1 MSLIVEAKSLR
12 KQFADHG
19 SDSQI
24 SVFADLNFEVECG
37 TTVALV
43 GPSGSGKSTLLNL
56 ISGLDRPSDG
66 TIMVDGKD
74 VHSMSAEQSACFRNQ
89 TIGFV
94 FQSHHLM
101 PALSAYENVMLPA
114 LAGHGLLNGKELK
127 DRASQLLEDVGLMN
141 RAKHLPSQL
150 SGGEK
155 QRVAVARALIN
166 RPKLLLADEP
176 TGALDQSNAENLISL
191 LLEVAQ
197 KNDTATVMVT
207 HAQSLAKKMQV
218 RWAFDQGTLKRTES

>member
-1 MSLIVEAKSLR
+1 MFTD
-12 KQFADHG
+12 QG
-19 SDSQI
+19 SGNQTV
-24 SVFADLNFEVECG
+24 VFTDFNFEVERE

-56 ISGLDRPSDG
+56 ISGLDNPSDG
-66 TIMVDGKD
+66 SIVVDGKD
-74 VHSMSAEQSACFRNQ
+74 IHAMSPDQSACFRNQ

-101 PALSAYENVMLPA
+101 PALSAHENVMLPA
-114 LAGHGLLNGKELK
+114 LAGHGLLEGKELQ
-127 DRASQLLEDVGLMN
+127 DRASQLLDEVGLFS

-166 RPKLLLADEP
+166 QPNLLLADEP
-176 TGALDQSNAENLISL
+176 TGALDQ
-191 LLEVAQ
+191 
-197 KNDTATVMVT
+197 
-207 HAQSLAKKMQV
+207 KMQ
-218 RWAFDQGTLKRTES
+218 KIYSIYC

>member
-1 MSLIVEAKSLR
+1 MVEAKSLS
-12 KQFADHG
+12 KVFTDQG
-19 SDSQI
+19 SGNQTV
-24 SVFADLNFEVECG
+24 VFTDFNFEVERE

-56 ISGLDRPSDG
+56 ISGLDNPSDG
-66 TIMVDGKD
+66 SIVVDGKD
-74 VHSMSAEQSACFRNQ
+74 IHAMSPDQSACFRNQ

-101 PALSAYENVMLPA
+101 PALSAHENVMLPA
-114 LAGHGLLNGKELK
+114 LAGHGLLEGKELQ
-127 DRASQLLEDVGLMN
+127 DRASQLLDEVGLFS

-166 RPKLLLADEP
+166 QPNLLLADEP
-176 TGALDQSNAENLISL
+176 TGALDQKNEENLFNL
-191 LLEVAQ
+191 LLKVSQ
-197 KNDTATVMVT
+197 KNRTTMIMVT
-207 HAQSLAKKMQV
+207 HAHSLAKKMQV
-218 RWAFDQGTLKRTES
+218 SWVFEGGTLKKEES